1 VREHWPRRI
10 YQAFAPLDPDERLP
24 RELVLQDRRHRVWG
38 RREIA
43 GLAWLP
49 ALMLVWLL
57 VGWAGGSF
65 GWALAGSAALLAAL
79 VLFARSGD

>member
-1 VREHWPRRI
+1 MTQAGEERRREAWARRL
-10 YQAFAPLDPDERLP
+10 YEAFTPLDPDERLP
-24 RELVLQDRRHRVWG
+24 RELLLQGRARTTG

-57 VGWAGGSF
+57 VGWAGGTF
-65 GWALAGSAALLAAL
+65 WAAL
-79 VLFARSGD
+79 